1 MKVLKIIQIDA
12 LSLLTENWEIE
23 TNTSSSFRNLRV
35 ELVINKV
42 VESQEWELSLI
53 KIWKIGSKRR
63 NEVEKNNKIIYLAL
77 YLLYFIAIYLT
88 FSIF

>member
-77 YLLYFIAIYLT
+77 YFLYFIAIYLT